1 MHLIIYTY
9 FYFFNHKHKK
19 CVIFRLSETNSVL
32 NNFQKNEGSCFH

>member
-19 CVIFRLSETNSVL
+19 GVIFRLSETDISDKQDLCKQNISA
-32 NNFQKNEGSCFH
+32 

>member
-19 CVIFRLSETNSVL
+19 CVIFRLSETDISDKQDLCKQNIS
-32 NNFQKNEGSCFH
+32 E